1 MEVVRTKT
9 VMFKIDYP
17 PTKAGK
23 TAWNRRYGLNA
34 YYAGKHWAVRKK
46 DAEYWHTI
54 TRAAVKECIK
64 KPIILDNPVVI
75 EAYFNDKMDASNH
88 AAILKM
94 VEDSLKGLLIH
105 DDSRRYVKGVS
116 MFFHNEDYIKVILRE
131 VSA

>member
-1 MEVVRTKT
+1 MEVITTKT

-17 PTKAGK
+17 PSKAGK

-54 TRAAVKECIK
+54 TRAAVRECIK
-64 KPIILDNPVVI
+64 KPVILDNPVVI
-75 EAYFNDKMDASNH
+75 EAYFNDNMDASNH

-105 DDSRRYVKGVS
+105 DDNRRYVKGVS

-131 VSA
+131 ISA

>member
-1 MEVVRTKT
+1 MEVITTKT

-17 PTKAGK
+17 PSKAGK
-23 TAWNRRYGLNA
+23 TAWYRRYGLNA
-34 YYAGKHWAVRKK
+34 YYAGKHWAVRQK

-64 KPIILDNPVVI
+64 KPVILDNPVVI
-75 EAYFNDKMDASNH
+75 EAYFNDNMDASNH

-105 DDSRRYVKGVS
+105 DDNRRYVKGVS

>member
-34 YYAGKHWAVRKK
+34 YYAGKHWAIRKK

-54 TRAAVKECIK
+54 TRAAVRECIK
-64 KPIILDNPVVI
+64 KPVMFDKPVAFTYWFNSQLDLSNCSSFVKLI
-75 EAYFNDKMDASNH
+75 EDGTKD
-88 AAILKM
+88 
-94 VEDSLKGLLIH
+94 LLIH
-105 DDSRRYVKGVS
+105 DDSRKYVKQIN
-116 MFFHNEDYIKVILRE
+116 MLWHNEDYILVKIQE
-131 VSA
+131 IDA

>member
-1 MEVVRTKT
+1 MEVITTKT

-34 YYAGKHWAVRKK
+34 YYAGKHWVVRKK

-54 TRAAVKECIK
+54 TRAAVRECIK
-64 KPIILDNPVVI
+64 KPVILDNPVVI
-75 EAYFNDKMDASNH
+75 EAYFNDNMDASNH

-105 DDSRRYVKGVS
+105 DDNRRYVKGVS

>member
-34 YYAGKHWAVRKK
+34 YYAGKHWAVRQK

-54 TRAAVKECIK
+54 TRAAVRECIK
-64 KPIILDNPVVI
+64 KPVILDNPVVI
-75 EAYFNDKMDASNH
+75 EAYFNDNMDASNH

-94 VEDSLKGLLIH
+94 VEDSLKGLLIY
-105 DDSRRYVKGVS
+105 DDNRRYVKGVS

>member
-1 MEVVRTKT
+1 
-9 VMFKIDYP
+9 MFKIDYP

-64 KPIILDNPVVI
+64 KPVFLDNPVVI
-75 EAYFNDKMDASNH
+75 EAYFNDNMDASNH

-105 DDSRRYVKGVS
+105 DDNRRYVKGVS

>member
-1 MEVVRTKT
+1 
-9 VMFKIDYP
+9 MFKIDYP
-17 PTKAGK
+17 PNKAGK

-34 YYAGKHWAVRKK
+34 YYAGKHWAVRQK

-54 TRAAVKECIK
+54 TRAAVRECIK
-64 KPIILDNPVVI
+64 KPVILDNPVVI
-75 EAYFNDKMDASNH
+75 EAYFNDNMDASNH

-94 VEDSLKGLLIH
+94 VEDSLKGLLIY
-105 DDSRRYVKGVS
+105 DDNRRYVKGVS

>member
-23 TAWNRRYGLNA
+23 TAWNSRYGLNA

-54 TRAAVKECIK
+54 TRAAVRECIK
-64 KPIILDNPVVI
+64 KPVILDDPVVI
-75 EAYFNDKMDASNH
+75 EAYFNDNMDASNH

-105 DDSRRYVKGVS
+105 DDNRRYVKGVS

-131 VSA
+131 VSV

>member
-1 MEVVRTKT
+1 MEVITTKT

-34 YYAGKHWAVRKK
+34 YYAGKHWAVRQK

-54 TRAAVKECIK
+54 TRAAVRECIK
-64 KPIILDNPVVI
+64 KPVILDNPVVI
-75 EAYFNDKMDASNH
+75 EAYFNDNMDASNH
-88 AAILKM
+88 APILKM
-94 VEDSLKGLLIH
+94 VEDSLKGLLIY
-105 DDSRRYVKGVS
+105 DDNRRYVKGVS

>member
-34 YYAGKHWAVRKK
+34 YYAGKHWAVRQK

-64 KPIILDNPVVI
+64 KPVMFDKPVVI
-75 EAYFNDKMDASNH
+75 EAYFNDNMDASNH

-105 DDSRRYVKGVS
+105 DDNRRYVKGVS
-116 MFFHNEDYIKVILRE
+116 MFFHTEDYIKVILRE

>member
-1 MEVVRTKT
+1 MEVITTKT

-34 YYAGKHWAVRKK
+34 YYAGKHWAVRQK

-54 TRAAVKECIK
+54 TRAAVRECIK
-64 KPIILDNPVVI
+64 KPVILDNPVVI
-75 EAYFNDKMDASNH
+75 EAYFNDNMDASNH

-105 DDSRRYVKGVS
+105 DDNRRHIKGVS